1 MGRIL
6 GLDVGDKTIGIAL
19 SDELRWTA
27 QGVMTLKREGR
38 KKDIPA
44 IVEFVNA
51 HEVEEVVLGFPK
63 NMNNTIGERAEKVL
77 KFSRQLEA
85 QLPKT
90 KIILWDERLT
100 TVAANNALLEAD
112 VSRKKRKQVVDTI
125 AAALILQGYLDAHS
139 V

>member
-19 SDELRWTA
+19 SDELHWTA

-44 IVEFVNA
+44 LVQFVMT
-51 HEVEEVVLGFPK
+51 HDVEEIVLGFPK
-63 NMNNTIGERAEKVL
+63 NMNDTIGERAEKVL

-85 QLPKT
+85 QLPKI
-90 KIILWDERLT
+90 KISLWDERLT
-100 TVAANNALLEAD
+100 TVAANQALLEGD
-112 VSRKKRKQVVDTI
+112 VSRKKRKEVIDTV
-125 AAALILQGYLDAHS
+125 AAVLILQGYLDAHS
-139 V
+139 T